1 METVHAEPT
10 AGWEIFGRRA
20 IRKGSWKAAWLA
32 PPLGEGDWALYNLDE
47 DPGELT
53 DLAGERPEV
62 LAELLAAWD
71 DYVEENGVIVVE
83 EDRAFGPVP
92 LR

>member
-1 METVHAEPT
+1 MHQEPT

-32 PPLGEGDWALYNLDE
+32 PPLGKGDWALYNLDE

-62 LAELLAAWD
+62 LADLLDAWD

-83 EDRAFGPVP
+83 EDRAFGPPVP